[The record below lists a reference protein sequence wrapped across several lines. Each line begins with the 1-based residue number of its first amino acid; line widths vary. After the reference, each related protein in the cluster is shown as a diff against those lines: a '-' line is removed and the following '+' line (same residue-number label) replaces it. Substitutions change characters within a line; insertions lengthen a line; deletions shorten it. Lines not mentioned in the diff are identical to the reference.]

1 MHLNHVGIINNSEED
16 ALRFYRDV
24 MGFKLTKEYVVPAE
38 LSEQIFRIPR
48 DIKMFV
54 FEKEGVKVEVFIS
67 PEYEPAV
74 PNISHT
80 GFLLEDL
87 SGFVDKAGRAGV
99 EHIIGKTAEK
109 TVHFI
114 RDFSGNLMEIKQK

>member
-1 MHLNHVGIINNSEED
+1 MHLSHVGIINNSEEN
-16 ALRFYRDV
+16 ALRFYRGV
-24 MGFKLTKEYVVPAE
+24 MGFRLTKEYLVPAQ
-38 LSEQIFRIPR
+38 LSEQIFAIPR

-67 PEYEPAV
+67 PEYKPPV
-74 PNISHT
+74 PGISHT

-87 SGFVDKAGRAGV
+87 AGFVDKAGRAGV
-99 EHIIGKTAEK
+99 EHIIGKTADR

-114 RDFSGNLMEIKQK
+114 KDFSGNLMEIKQK